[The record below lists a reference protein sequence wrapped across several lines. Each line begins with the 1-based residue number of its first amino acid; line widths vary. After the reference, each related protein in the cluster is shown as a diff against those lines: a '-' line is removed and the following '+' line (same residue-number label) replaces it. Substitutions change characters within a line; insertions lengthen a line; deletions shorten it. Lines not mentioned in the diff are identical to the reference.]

1 MSPAENQIDI
11 YIDLVR
17 LIGMQDIENG
27 ENR

>member
-1 MSPAENQIDI
+1 MNPAENQIDI